1 MAAPTAAAAFRDMT
15 DEALLDAWM
24 SNAHMKDLATRDALV
39 ELMEK
44 RALRPTAWS
53 QTRDRAAGLYPD
65 VLDPDFA
72 ARLYEKTEMVD
83 LRSKPVTED
92 VCTAGTKGFDTTPVQ
107 RLVARFLHPMTPYHG
122 LLLDHGV
129 GVGKTCT
136 AITVAET
143 FLEAMPQNKV
153 TILCPQAIAAGF
165 QRTLFDVEKLVA
177 LSPREA
183 QLRGES
189 WESPQCT
196 GMTYLRLTDTAN
208 TKDRTEIKRAVEGA
222 IRRRYRIMGYLQF
235 ANYITKRLA
244 TEIDRTLG
252 DEDRKAAEDQFL
264 HKLFS
269 DHLLIVDEAH
279 NLRDIVGAEA
289 AEAVAD
295 AAETADTEETESP
308 VAGAAVAAA
317 EGKRL
322 TPVLRRILRV
332 TEGMRLMLMTAT
344 PMYNTAPEI
353 LFLLNL
359 LLLNDTKKDA
369 DQLQIRDFFSGEG
382 ALLPGKQDMLR
393 KVCGRY
399 ISYMRG
405 ENPASFPLRLMP
417 PEAAGA
423 GLFDG
428 YPTKSISKMEG
439 VVKWTAHMKR
449 ILSMLPLVVHRLDPK
464 ATHVGRALHAL
475 LSRDRDVP
483 ADEFEETQDFVLDRA
498 TQMANITYPNG
509 TFGSEGWATYLRAVG
524 DGKLRQFAWRE
535 VAPDVDE
542 NEEDENEWLPPKVDD
557 VFGPRK
563 FERFSPKGAAIVK
576 SVTAAKGP
584 CFVFSRYVN
593 AGVLP
598 IGLALER
605 AGWTRV
611 LHNGAAAPLL
621 KPDRTV
627 PVVRRQCALCTHKE
641 DEGHDGHAF
650 VPACFVL
657 LTGVDPLTPD
667 FKGTLRYATTLQNDL
682 EIRGGKVKVIL
693 GSQITAEGLDL
704 KCIREN
710 HIFDGW
716 YHLNRIEQVIGRA
729 VRFCSHQALPAQER
743 NCLIYLHTVM
753 IPQFETAD
761 LYAYRLATRKS
772 IPIGQVQRIIK
783 ETAWDCLM
791 NREAIV
797 LRGARKQRVVD
808 GQGRVLAAY
817 NPSDRPYTSICD
829 FQEACEYACSVRAPA
844 ADTTED
850 STYQL
855 VDARRQLVARH
866 AALKRRFAEEVSIPV
881 LELQDLYKGI
891 PWEIA
896 ALGLRDVL
904 DSPRYIVERK
914 DGSRGTLHLQ
924 NGYIVFQPLG
934 VTDTRIPRALRF
946 GRAFGRLP
954 RTMEL
959 PRGTLLEPARGRVVQ
974 EDMLGEPQ
982 APAVEDGVATD
993 AAAHQVALAGLHG
1006 WLAYL
1011 RDRVYTTDPKTLL
1024 APPPGLTTGAF
1035 WEGLRWVFYHF
1046 GGQGQQDVFDK
1057 LGAQWWMDNQWT
1069 LAARRAVLAHWTEE
1083 GVADEDRPWSTLLK
1097 PVELF
1102 AGSGMR
1108 GYHAVDVD
1116 KRTLQAFCMFD
1127 GEAVTKKCPS
1137 NLLEDIGQLMGPA
1150 VHKERDTGP
1159 LFGFLGYDKKA
1170 EQTVF
1175 KTVNKKDGSYRGA
1188 QCDNTS
1194 NLTPHEARIQLIQ
1207 QALLEHLGD
1216 QHPFVTRLL
1225 DSNPDSRAG
1234 KGERLKRQELLNFRH
1249 VNDLPKNHMCRYM
1262 EFLLRWMDLHR
1273 VDGKRWFLV
1282 LSDAVRSGL

>member
-1 MAAPTAAAAFRDMT
+1 
-15 DEALLDAWM
+15 M

-44 RALRPTAWS
+44 RSLRPTTWS
-53 QTRDRAAGLYPD
+53 TERDRAAGLYPD

-72 ARLYEKTEMVD
+72 ARLYAKTEMVD
-83 LRSKPVTED
+83 LRSQPVTED
-92 VCTAGTKGFDTTPVQ
+92 VCSAGTKGFDTTPVQ

-143 FLEAMPQNKV
+143 FLEAMPNNKV
-153 TILCPQAIAAGF
+153 TILCPQAIASGF

-196 GMTYLRLTDTAN
+196 GMTYLRLTDTAT
-208 TKDRTEIKRAVEGA
+208 TKDRAEIKRAVEGA

-244 TEIDRTLG
+244 AEIDRTLD
-252 DEDRKAAEDQFL
+252 DEARKAAEDQFL
-264 HKLFS
+264 HQLFS

-279 NLRDIVGAEA
+279 NLRDLVSSEA
-289 AEAVAD
+289 TGVESGVTEAS
-295 AAETADTEETESP
+295 EETESP
-308 VAGAAVAAA
+308 VAGAVAAAA

-332 TEGMRLMLMTAT
+332 TEGLRLMLMTAT

-359 LLLNDTKKDA
+359 LLLNDTKNDA
-369 DQLQIRDFFSGEG
+369 DQLQTRDFFSGEG

-405 ENPASFPLRLMP
+405 ENPMSFPLRLTP

-439 VVKWTAHMKR
+439 TVKWTGHMKR
-449 ILSMLPLVVHRLDPK
+449 IMSMLPLVVHRLDPK
-464 ATHVGRALHAL
+464 TTHVGRALHAL

-509 TFGSEGWATYLRAVG
+509 SFGSEGWATYLRPVNE
-524 DGKLRQFAWRE
+524 GKLRQFAWRE
-535 VAPDVDE
+535 VQPD
-542 NEEDENEWLPPKVDD
+542 EDEEERLPPKVDD

-563 FERFSPKGAAIVK
+563 FERFSPKGAAIVR
-576 SVTAAKGP
+576 SVTAARGP

-598 IGLALER
+598 LGLALER

-611 LHNGAAAPLL
+611 LHNGVAAPLL
-621 KPDRTV
+621 KPDRSV
-627 PVVRRQCALCTHKE
+627 PVVSRQCALCPHKE
-641 DEGHDGHAF
+641 NEGHAGHTF

-657 LTGVDPLTPD
+657 LTGVDQLTPD

-729 VRFCSHQALPAQER
+729 VRFCSHQALPRESR

-791 NREAIV
+791 NRDAIV
-797 LRGARKQRVVD
+797 LHRAKKQRVMD
-808 GQGRVLAAY
+808 GQGRILPAY

-829 FQEACEYACSVRAPA
+829 FQESCEYVCSAQRQPPSGIP
-844 ADTTED
+844 DDQTDD

-855 VDARRQLVARH
+855 IDARRQLQQRH
-866 AALKRRFAEEVSIPV
+866 AALKRRFSEDVSVPV
-881 LELQDLYKGI
+881 LELQELYRGI

-904 DSPRYIVERK
+904 DSPRFVVERK

-924 NGYIVFQPLG
+924 NGYVVFQPLG
-934 VTDTRIPRALRF
+934 VTDTEIPRALRF

-959 PRGTLLEPARGRVVQ
+959 PRGTLLESERPQPETAAVQGTQTEVAVAQTLARTDEV
-974 EDMLGEPQ
+974 
-982 APAVEDGVATD
+982 APL
-993 AAAHQVALAGLHG
+993 HQIALTGLRT
-1006 WLAYL
+1006 WLTYL
-1011 RDRVYTTDPKTLL
+1011 RTHVYTTDPKTPL
-1024 APPPGLTTGAF
+1024 APPPGLSSGAF
-1035 WEGLRWVFYHF
+1035 WEGLRWVFHHF
-1046 GGQGQQDVFDK
+1046 GSEGQQDVFDR

-1069 LAARRAVLAHWTEE
+1069 LAARRAVLAFWTET
-1083 GVADEDRPWSTLLK
+1083 GVADEDRSWAALLK

-1108 GYHAVDVD
+1108 GFHTVDVE
-1116 KRTLQAFCMFD
+1116 KKGLQAFCMFD
-1127 GEAVTKKCPS
+1127 GEAATKRCPS
-1137 NLLEDIGQLMGPA
+1137 NLLEDVGQLIGPP
-1150 VHKERDTGP
+1150 VSKERDTGP
-1159 LFGFLGYDKKA
+1159 LFGFLGYDKKT
-1170 EQTVF
+1170 EQTLF

-1207 QALLEHLGD
+1207 QALIEHLGD
-1216 QHPFVTRLL
+1216 QHPFVARLL

-1234 KGERLKRQELLNFRH
+1234 KSERLKRQELLNFRH

-1262 EFLLRWMDLHR
+1262 EFLLRWMEVHR

-1282 LSDAVRSGL
+1282 LVDAVRAGL